1 MGDVQGSSALGVN
14 YPRKKL
20 SRCNNLR
27 AISLVGTVHV
37 QLSGGAIVLGGNCLG
52 GIVLG
57 GTCLGGIVLGENCS
71 GGNCLG
77 GICPGEIVLFPS

>member
-1 MGDVQGSSALGVN
+1 MGFVQGSSALGVN

-27 AISLVGTVHV
+27 TISLVGTVQV
-37 QLSGGAIVLGGNCLG
+37 QLSGGAIVLGGN
-52 GIVLG
+52 
-57 GTCLGGIVLGENCS
+57 CLGGIVLGENCS